1 MDTQESPNAP
11 KPTNQKP
18 PSEAVMDWMMPNE
31 VAEIDHVEDIRQ
43 TIIRKKGILDPADNI
58 KALNYMTHYYSRN
71 SERLGKYEA
80 MQREH
85 FADMLLEDEKLSVA
99 KAEAIAK
106 GSDFGKRRVFYE
118 HLTAGY
124 LEMINTLK
132 KTQEY
137 WQSEAKN
144 QF

>member
-1 MDTQESPNAP
+1 MGTPELPSE
-11 KPTNQKP
+11 QKP
-18 PSEAVMDWMMPNE
+18 AQKTPPEALMDWMMPNE
-31 VAEIDHVEDIRQ
+31 VAEIEHVEDIRQ
-43 TIIRKKGILDPADNI
+43 TIIKKRGLLDPSDNI

-85 FADMLLEDEKLSVA
+85 FSDMLLNDEKLSVA
-99 KAEAIAK
+99 KAEAISK
-106 GSDFGKRRVFYE
+106 GSDFGRRRVFYE

-124 LEMINTLK
+124 IELINTLK

>member
-1 MDTQESPNAP
+1 MDTPESPNAP
-11 KPTNQKP
+11 SSDNQQEAAMP
-18 PSEAVMDWMMPNE
+18 WMNPSEIE
-31 VAEIDHVEDIRQ
+31 EIEHVEKIRDH
-43 TIIRKKGILDPADNI
+43 IIKKKGLLDPADNI
-58 KALNYMTHYYSRN
+58 RALNFMTHYYARN
-71 SERLGKYEA
+71 SERLGKFEA

-85 FADMLLEDEKLSVA
+85 FAGMLLEDEKLSVA

>member
-1 MDTQESPNAP
+1 MDTPESPNAP
-11 KPTNQKP
+11 SSDNQQ
-18 PSEAVMDWMMPNE
+18 EAVMQWMSPS
-31 VAEIDHVEDIRQ
+31 EIEEIEHVEKIRDH
-43 TIIRKKGILDPADNI
+43 IIKKKGLLDPADNI
-58 KALNYMTHYYSRN
+58 RALNFMTHYYARN

-85 FADMLLEDEKLSVA
+85 FADMLHEDEKLSVA
-99 KAEAIAK
+99 KAEAISK
-106 GSDFGKRRVFYE
+106 GSEFGKKRVFYE

-124 LEMINTLK
+124 LELINTLK